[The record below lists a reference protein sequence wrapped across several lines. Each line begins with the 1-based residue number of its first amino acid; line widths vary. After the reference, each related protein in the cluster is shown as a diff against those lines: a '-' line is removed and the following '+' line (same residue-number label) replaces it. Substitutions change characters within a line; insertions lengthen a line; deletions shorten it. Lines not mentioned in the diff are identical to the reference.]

1 MNYTMEQAKQMF
13 NVAYLTDF
21 RIDRSLD
28 NEWII
33 SLGKGMS
40 EGFLIDARNKKVRTF
55 KSLDSAVK
63 TLESVG
69 FSIDA
74 LFRG

>member
-1 MNYTMEQAKQMF
+1 MF